1 MKIFD
6 ADVTGSLHVSGSSN
20 LQGDVSVTGSLNVSG
35 DNKFG
40 DQLSDNHNFTGSV
53 NISGS
58 ATIIGNFTASQLHGT
73 ASYAV
78 TSSYSLD
85 SDKLDGK
92 DSSAFA
98 TTGSN
103 VFKGDQT
110 ITGSLIVTGSNT
122 FIGTQ
127 TVTGALYTSGSNELV
142 GNTTLSGSIT
152 ISGSFPPT
160 SPSAS
165 LKIYGNTEQTGY
177 VKFLPVVTT
186 LDTSISGS
194 YIFVSGST
202 DDLYFS
208 QNSAGYANVT
218 RLRWL
223 EGNLYTGI
231 LKGGVLSSTPGSTT
245 FNVSAGDGII
255 VTINASLTQ
264 DPYPTVKPVSWPAQT
279 NVPIIN
285 SGSAKITY
293 VGIDNTGGI
302 VQQVTAWGSTNIDQW
317 DQQINLGVVLHLS
330 GSVST
335 GVFNSQQTSYA
346 QPQKTDDF
354 LRAFGP
360 LKVSGHVLSP
370 SGSAPTLSLKKTG
383 GNAYKDGANYTVNP
397 NHPSTVIEGDINTSK
412 IYRYYIS
419 GSSPVIDTG
428 VGNAGYTTIDNTHYV
443 NTTTGTLSSV
453 GNGWWSIQRV
463 FWVPNSP
470 TNAFIVYYG
479 NSRYSTLLNA
489 VNAKDSEPFTEAPNT
504 ALNAIFLGYIII
516 EGGNNRDLL
525 NPAETTIIPGGL
537 FRSVGGVGSSGTSA
551 VATALSGL
559 SDVEL
564 NSLSQGDLLMY
575 NGGDWINTKRLP
587 GNYTITGSLTTTQ
600 GFSGSLDYSYLI
612 NKPTLVSGSSQIT
625 YSGLTGIPSG
635 IVSGSSQISSL
646 GFITGY
652 TETDTLDSVTD
663 RNAVTTNTI
672 EVGGLTS
679 NGDIQFGPVPDNNVN
694 YSIKSGGQIII
705 HSNNQGTADQYFSNL
720 VLKAGDG
727 STQSIF
733 NVGGSNA
740 STPNQ
745 GLWYTF
751 GGSEYFRI
759 NPSGTVKLNQY
770 TTNGF
775 VKFINSD
782 GTLSVDTNTYLTAH
796 PSVSAASSSN
806 NSGRTYIQDILLDSF
821 GHITGITTATET
833 VTDTNNFTTGATFNT
848 GNGEITFTKNDG
860 TTYTVDL
867 DGRYGS
873 SSSDYYTTGATFN
886 TGNGEITFT
895 RNDGGTY
902 TVDLD
907 GRFLTAHPS
916 VSAASSS
923 DNSGRTYI
931 QDILL
936 DSFGHITG
944 ITTATETV
952 VDTYTTGGTT
962 NSTTGLITFTKNDGG
977 TYTTSISGYVSTQ
990 IANLVASAPSTLD
1003 TLNELALA
1011 LGSDPNFATTTATAI
1026 GNKVSK
1032 SGDTMT
1038 GNLTAPKFITSG
1050 GTSSQFVKG
1059 DGTLDSSTYLT
1070 SYSETD
1076 TLATVT
1082 ARGASTAIPVTF
1094 NSNVTLGNSA
1104 DLVFKDLAGTFPTS
1118 GKGFDWEL
1126 NNDGARIYAIQPSS
1140 DSIDLVFQLRD
1151 NATTNDRFVFWVDD
1165 YQGPAFDKYPLIIRG
1180 GTEFDLVNSS
1190 LYIGGTLVISNGR
1203 VLQNV
1208 TGNIS
1213 MFTNNA
1219 GYLTAH
1225 PSVSAAS
1232 SSNNSGRTYIQDILL
1247 DSFGHITGI
1256 TTATETVT
1264 DTNYYVT
1271 GATFNTGDG
1280 VITLTRNDGNTIT
1293 VDIDG
1298 RFLTAHPSVSAA
1310 SSSNNSGRTYIQDIL
1325 LDSFGH
1331 ITGITTA
1338 TETVTDTN
1346 TFITGA
1352 TFNTSDGV
1360 ITITKNDGNTV
1371 TVDIDGRFL
1380 TSYSETDTLATV
1392 TARGNTTNQSITV
1405 SGVTS
1410 YNDVVISGGTLTVY
1424 ESVSGATVF
1433 AVDGTNGRLFAVTDD
1448 LSNSLFSV
1456 NTISGLPVIEAFAD
1470 YHVIMGR
1477 FNQNDF
1483 YLGTSGEIGMG
1494 TLPVSGYKLAVVGNI
1509 GATSFV
1515 KSGGTST
1522 QFLKADG
1529 SVDSNTYLT
1538 AHPSVSA
1545 ASSSNNSGRTYIQDI
1560 LLDSFG
1566 HITGITTGSETVTDT
1581 NNYTTG
1587 VTFNTGDGVLTFTR
1601 NDGGTYTVDLDGRYG
1616 SSSSDFYTT
1625 GATFNS
1631 SNGIVTFTRN
1641 DGGTYTVDIDGKY
1654 LDSSSYTASD
1664 VLSKLLTVDG
1674 ASSGLDADLLDGQHG
1689 SYYYPASNPSG
1700 YISSYV
1706 NYYVTGATFNTSNG
1720 VITMTRN
1727 DGGTVTVDIDG
1738 KYSELGHT
1746 HDDRYLPYS
1755 KTSDVNKASGWYTIA
1770 VNTGS
1775 RAVGKFI
1782 LRDTSGGNHQS
1793 AVFYATHH
1801 YGNYSDIT
1809 VLINSRYGG
1818 NPFRYIRIQDGGTY
1832 DGALLQVYID
1842 DSSSQVQAWMLENIQ
1857 ASGWVIKD
1865 WIPDGTDPGDVTNF
1879 SALTTTPAQ
1888 VDLDNAGQGGMIVTG
1903 PIYGGGDT
1911 TQYEYLNTNN
1921 YSTTTDTRYY
1931 TETEI
1936 ANFFSGS
1943 SSISGYNKSNWDTAY
1958 GWGNHATQGY
1968 ATTGYVQTQITNLI
1982 DGAPA
1987 ALDTLNELAAA
1998 LGDDPNFATTFA
2010 GAIGAK
2016 LPLSGGT
2023 MTGNIAFGATSNLGL
2038 TWGLNTDAAFI
2049 KFISTSNAAG
2059 ASYLEIGT
2067 QDDSDEEIKF
2077 TQSGNVRFYLATDG
2091 FLRNGAGYKYVFE
2104 NGTWAIDISGNAA
2117 TVTNGVYTNGSY
2129 SNPAWITALAGSKI
2143 TGNISGNA
2151 YNITQYT
2158 INQDLGTGNSVSF
2171 NAVTSPIY
2179 YTTASSTRN
2188 KIILWGTDTNY
2199 VIGMESAV
2207 VFGGLNDYAMTF
2219 QMNNEDDRGFWWG
2232 DATHSTSQGAMAL
2245 TTNGYLTVARGVRV
2259 GYGESDTATP
2269 NVPLQVYGSGSLVFD
2284 VQGSQG
2290 QLFSVTDSLSGSLF
2304 SVNDISGLPVLE
2316 VFSDDRLVAGSYGTN
2331 AFVVSGT
2338 TTTVSGSLAVS
2349 GSATVNGGT
2358 VWHSNNDG
2366 SGSGLDAD
2374 TLDGY
2379 HASSFL
2385 TSYSETDTLAS
2396 VTARGAS
2403 TSTAVTFTGGFN
2415 DGYITFNAAQINR
2428 SGGFVELQYG
2438 AGGGVRIFGNTA
2450 VPITFN
2456 TNGTAIFSSSIT
2468 ANSFVKSGGSS
2479 SQFLMADGSV
2489 STNPGWLTAH
2499 PSVSASSSSNNSGRT
2514 YIQDIFLDSF
2524 GHITGITTATET
2536 VVDTDTNYYL
2546 TSASFNTG
2554 NGVLTLGV
2562 TGYGNVTVNLDG
2574 RYQAAGSYLTSESD
2588 TLNSVTTRGASTTND
2603 ITIGGL
2609 TVGGSL
2615 SYGSFTSSSNYVT
2628 GADNILLKGNSS
2640 GVSGIFFESEK
2651 NGTNINHPS
2660 DFGFIQYH
2668 AYGIGGSSG
2677 EANRLVIGVSNDGD
2691 DVIVMNPVNSNG
2703 LVVRVGAGTTEYTVY
2718 HAGNVPT
2725 WNQNT
2730 SGNAATATY
2739 ATTAGALTS
2748 MNISQFTNNSG
2759 YLTAHPTISA
2769 ASSVNNSG
2777 RTYIQDI
2784 TLDSNGH
2791 ITGIVSAT
2799 ETVTD
2804 TDTNY
2809 YVTGATFN
2817 TSTGVITMTR
2827 NDGGTV
2833 TVDID
2838 GKYQEAGTYL
2848 GAISYNNDSNSTYQ
2862 LLWGSGNAVYG
2873 TAGVY
2878 VNPSSDYVYAQS
2890 FNAGDWFRSSAQT
2903 GWYNST
2909 YDGGIYMTESTSVRV
2924 YNNKGFWID
2933 GGNGNSVNDATL
2945 YVTATNNNDWLAQFN
2960 AYNGS
2965 KTEYGIYVN
2974 IAAGATYGYA
2984 LRTDSSSFTYRVD
2997 GSGRVYAPIYYDI
3010 NDTNYYV
3017 NPASTSNLGIVKL
3030 NSTASGTE
3038 VFTVDGVNG
3047 RLFTITDDLSNSLF
3061 SVNTIAGVPVI
3072 EAFADN
3078 KVIMGRFNQNDLH
3091 ISTTGEIGMGNTS
3104 VSGYK
3109 LAVTGNVRATSFV
3122 KTGGSSSQF
3131 LMADGSVS
3139 TNPGWITSYT
3149 DTNYYLTS
3157 ASFNTG
3163 NGVLTLGVTGY
3174 GNVTVDLDGRYLESY
3189 SETDTLD
3196 SVLSRGASTT
3206 RTAEFYQTSNTFVNT
3221 VAAANRGLTVYQNT
3235 AGADAYMTFHISGD
3249 YAGYFGLGG
3258 AENDLVWGGWS
3269 VGNVRYRIWHSGN
3282 DGSGSGLDADTL
3294 DGYHASS
3301 FLTGHPSVSAA
3312 GSSNNS
3318 GRTYIQDILLDSFGH
3333 ITGITTA
3340 TETVVDTDTNY
3351 YTTSASFNTSNG
3363 IITFSRN
3370 DGGTYTVDID
3380 GKYAESSHTHDDR
3393 YFTETE
3399 SDARFQPLENQ
3410 RVSTSSTVRF
3420 SNTYTTAWFRNDNSN
3435 TGMYNETTTM
3445 HWSSAANG
3453 YWDASSTNST
3463 SGIRFYTGGHLSSI
3477 RGYLH
3482 SNSSNEIGFLNSGG
3496 NWSLRC
3502 DNSQNVHVT
3511 TAVYAPI
3518 YYDSANSN
3526 YYLNPNGYSNLGTVR
3541 FNSSGANAEVV
3552 AVDGVNGRLFTVTDD
3567 MTDSIF
3573 SVNTISG
3580 LPVIEAFANYKVV
3593 MGRYGQ
3599 NDFIINENGQV
3610 SIGSTAQAA
3619 YKFTVIG
3626 GQWGSYFRGG
3636 DSGTGSDIARFVDN
3650 GGNTKLL
3657 VRGDGNSY
3665 FYGSVYINDN
3675 IIWHAGNDGSG
3686 SGLDADLLDGQHG
3699 SYFINTSNIGSQ
3711 SVNYASS
3718 AGNADTVDSLHA
3730 SDFVRAYTTSAGN
3743 IDSDWGQSFK
3753 TFDPIPTGTPPLASP
3768 NIRTINIGENFS
3780 RRTQLAFD
3788 YASDLAY
3795 FRRRNDS
3802 GWQTWREF
3810 IHSGNI
3816 GSFAWTSS
3824 NDGASS
3830 GLDADLLDGQHGSYY
3845 ATASSLGSYL
3855 PLAGGTLTGDLLST
3869 HPFYPGYNNGGVA
3882 SQGSYYLYGNS
3893 TNSGLRTNGNFLVNN
3908 DIYWGNQ
3915 SVWLSDWLNQNVKTN
3930 ASPTFVDIYAN
3941 NWFRNNQVNEGLY
3954 NEATNNHWYSENN
3967 ASWTVGSTNASY
3979 GEIRMRLGHQGTYKG
3994 SFYWDAAGIGIL
4006 NEIGGWGVRVNYG
4019 GSYGGTIYGSW
4030 NTTGH
4035 FLPTTNN
4042 AYDLGSASLGW
4053 RNIYTNDLHL
4063 SNMNKPEGN
4072 DIDGTSGTWTIQE
4085 GAENLYIINNLNGKK
4100 YRITLE
4106 EI

>member
-1 MKIFD
+1 
-6 ADVTGSLHVSGSSN
+6 
-20 LQGDVSVTGSLNVSG
+20 
-35 DNKFG
+35 
-40 DQLSDNHNFTGSV
+40 
-53 NISGS
+53 
-58 ATIIGNFTASQLHGT
+58 
-73 ASYAV
+73 
-78 TSSYSLD
+78 
-85 SDKLDGK
+85 
-92 DSSAFA
+92 
-98 TTGSN
+98 
-103 VFKGDQT
+103 
-110 ITGSLIVTGSNT
+110 
-122 FIGTQ
+122 
-127 TVTGALYTSGSNELV
+127 
-142 GNTTLSGSIT
+142 
-152 ISGSFPPT
+152 
-160 SPSAS
+160 
-165 LKIYGNTEQTGY
+165 
-177 VKFLPVVTT
+177 
-186 LDTSISGS
+186 
-194 YIFVSGST
+194 
-202 DDLYFS
+202 
-208 QNSAGYANVT
+208 
-218 RLRWL
+218 
-223 EGNLYTGI
+223 
-231 LKGGVLSSTPGSTT
+231 
-245 FNVSAGDGII
+245 
-255 VTINASLTQ
+255 
-264 DPYPTVKPVSWPAQT
+264 
-279 NVPIIN
+279 
-285 SGSAKITY
+285 
-293 VGIDNTGGI
+293 
-302 VQQVTAWGSTNIDQW
+302 
-317 DQQINLGVVLHLS
+317 
-330 GSVST
+330 
-335 GVFNSQQTSYA
+335 
-346 QPQKTDDF
+346 
-354 LRAFGP
+354 
-360 LKVSGHVLSP
+360 
-370 SGSAPTLSLKKTG
+370 
-383 GNAYKDGANYTVNP
+383 
-397 NHPSTVIEGDINTSK
+397 
-412 IYRYYIS
+412 
-419 GSSPVIDTG
+419 
-428 VGNAGYTTIDNTHYV
+428 
-443 NTTTGTLSSV
+443 
-453 GNGWWSIQRV
+453 
-463 FWVPNSP
+463 
-470 TNAFIVYYG
+470 
-479 NSRYSTLLNA
+479 
-489 VNAKDSEPFTEAPNT
+489 
-504 ALNAIFLGYIII
+504 
-516 EGGNNRDLL
+516 
-525 NPAETTIIPGGL
+525 
-537 FRSVGGVGSSGTSA
+537 
-551 VATALSGL
+551 
-559 SDVEL
+559 
-564 NSLSQGDLLMY
+564 
-575 NGGDWINTKRLP
+575 
-587 GNYTITGSLTTTQ
+587 
-600 GFSGSLDYSYLI
+600 
-612 NKPTLVSGSSQIT
+612 
-625 YSGLTGIPSG
+625 
-635 IVSGSSQISSL
+635 
-646 GFITGY
+646 
-652 TETDTLDSVTD
+652 
-663 RNAVTTNTI
+663 
-672 EVGGLTS
+672 
-679 NGDIQFGPVPDNNVN
+679 
-694 YSIKSGGQIII
+694 
-705 HSNNQGTADQYFSNL
+705 
-720 VLKAGDG
+720 
-727 STQSIF
+727 
-733 NVGGSNA
+733 
-740 STPNQ
+740 
-745 GLWYTF
+745 
-751 GGSEYFRI
+751 
-759 NPSGTVKLNQY
+759 
-770 TTNGF
+770 
-775 VKFINSD
+775 
-782 GTLSVDTNTYLTAH
+782 
-796 PSVSAASSSN
+796 VSAASSSN

-886 TGNGEITFT
+886 TSDGVVTFT

-952 VDTYTTGGTT
+952 VDTYTTGVTT
-962 NSTTGLITFTKNDGG
+962 NGTTGLITFTKNDGG
-977 TYTTSISGYVSTQ
+977 TYATSISGYVTTQ
-990 IANLVASAPSTLD
+990 IANLIDSAPTTLD
-1003 TLNELALA
+1003 TLNELAAA
-1011 LGSDPNFATTTATAI
+1011 LGDDPNFATSIATSI

-1038 GNLTAPKFITSG
+1038 GNLSIFKNNTTLTLGQINVSTGFTTIEMYAGGGGAFNGYSIRYNKDTSFDRLEFVDGGGIATVYFENGGFVNANQFRKVG
-1050 GTSSQFVKG
+1050 GTSSQFLKA
-1059 DGTLDSSTYLT
+1059 DGSVDSNT
-1070 SYSETD
+1070 
-1076 TLATVT
+1076 
-1082 ARGASTAIPVTF
+1082 
-1094 NSNVTLGNSA
+1094 
-1104 DLVFKDLAGTFPTS
+1104 
-1118 GKGFDWEL
+1118 
-1126 NNDGARIYAIQPSS
+1126 
-1140 DSIDLVFQLRD
+1140 
-1151 NATTNDRFVFWVDD
+1151 
-1165 YQGPAFDKYPLIIRG
+1165 
-1180 GTEFDLVNSS
+1180 
-1190 LYIGGTLVISNGR
+1190 
-1203 VLQNV
+1203 
-1208 TGNIS
+1208 
-1213 MFTNNA
+1213 
-1219 GYLTAH
+1219 YLTAH

-1256 TTATETVT
+1256 TT
-1264 DTNYYVT
+1264 
-1271 GATFNTGDG
+1271 G
-1280 VITLTRNDGNTIT
+1280 
-1293 VDIDG
+1293 
-1298 RFLTAHPSVSAA
+1298 
-1310 SSSNNSGRTYIQDIL
+1310 
-1325 LDSFGH
+1325 
-1331 ITGITTA
+1331 

-1352 TFNTSDGV
+1352 TFNTGDGV
-1360 ITITKNDGNTV
+1360 VTITKNDGNTV
-1371 TVDIDGRFL
+1371 TVDLDGRYQLSGSYL
-1380 TSYSETDTLATV
+1380 TGYTETDTLATV
-1392 TARGNTTNQSITV
+1392 TARGNTTNQAITV

-1456 NTISGLPVIEAFAD
+1456 STISGLPVIEAFAD
-1470 YHVIMGR
+1470 YHIVMGR

-1483 YLGTSGEIGMG
+1483 YLGTTGEIGMG
-1494 TLPVSGYKLAVVGNI
+1494 SLPVSGYKLAVTGNVR
-1509 GATSFV
+1509 ATSFV
-1515 KSGGTST
+1515 KSGGTSS

-1529 SVDSNTYLT
+1529 SVDTNTYLT

-1545 ASSSNNSGRTYIQDI
+1545 ASSSDNSGRTYIQDI

-1566 HITGITTGSETVTDT
+1566 HITGITTGTETVVNTDTDT
-1581 NNYTTG
+1581 NYYTTG

-1601 NDGGTYTVDLDGRYG
+1601 TDGGTYTVDLDGRYG
-1616 SSSSDFYTT
+1616 SSSSDYYTT
-1625 GATFNS
+1625 GATFNTS
-1631 SNGIVTFTRN
+1631 TGVITLTRN

-1674 ASSGLDADLLDGQHG
+1674 SGSTLDADLLDGQHG

-1700 YISSYV
+1700 FTSNVGTVTSVAALTIGTSGTDVTSTVTNGTTTPVITLNIPDASDTARGLISTSGQNIAGTKTFTTAGRTTFSNNDFLQAIFQNGASTMQIGSASNIARITSNGSISLITNYPTNSNPSLYINSNGRSLFNTTTDNNVDTVQINGSVIATSIKKSGGTSSQFLMADGSTSTNPGWITSYTDT
-1706 NYYVTGATFNTSNG
+1706 NYYVTGATFNTSTG

-1746 HDDRYLPYS
+1746 HDDRYLPYV
-1755 KTSDVNKASGWYTIA
+1755 KNVETLGLVSGRWYTIA
-1770 VNTGS
+1770 VNVGN

-1782 LRDTSGGNHQS
+1782 LRDTSSGNHQS
-1793 AVFYATHH
+1793 VVFYATHH
-1801 YGNYSDIT
+1801 FGSYSDIT
-1809 VLINSRYGG
+1809 VLINSRYSG

-1842 DSSSQVQAWMLENIQ
+1842 QSSSTVQAWMLENIQ
-1857 ASGWVIKD
+1857 SSGWVIKD
-1865 WIPDGTDPGDVTNF
+1865 WVDEAVDPGDVTNF

-1888 VDLDNAGQGGMIVTG
+1888 VDLDQTPQGGLIVTG

-1936 ANFFSGS
+1936 ANFFGGS
-1943 SSISGYNKSNWDTAY
+1943 VAITGYNKSNWDTAY
-1958 GWGNHATQGY
+1958 GWGNHGTQGY
-1968 ATTGYVQTQITNLI
+1968 ATTGYVQTQISNLI
-1982 DGAPA
+1982 DSAPGT
-1987 ALDTLNELAAA
+1987 LDTLNELAAA
-1998 LGDDPNFATTFA
+1998 INDDPNFYATIT
-2010 GAIGAK
+2010 GITNNK
-2016 LPLSGGT
+2016 VSKSGDT
-2023 MTGNIAFGATSNLGL
+2023 MTGNLSFGATSNLGL

-2049 KFISTSNAAG
+2049 KFISTSNSAG
-2059 ASYLEIGT
+2059 GSYLEIGT

-2104 NGTWAIDISGNAA
+2104 NGTWGINISGNAA
-2117 TVTNGVYTNGSY
+2117 TVTNGVYDNGSY

-2171 NAVTSPIY
+2171 NAVTSPVY

-2259 GYGESDTATP
+2259 GYGESDTTTP
-2269 NVPLQVYGSGSLVFD
+2269 SVPLQVYGSGSLVFD

-2304 SVNDISGLPVLE
+2304 SVNDISGLPILE
-2316 VFSDDRLVAGSYGTN
+2316 VFSDDKLVAGSFGTN

-2358 VWHSNNDG
+2358 VWHSGNDGSGSGLDADTLDGLHASSFLTAHPSVSAAGSSNNSGRTYIQDILLDSFGHITGITTATETVVDTDTNYYVTGATFNTSDGVVTLTRNDGGTITVDLDGRYGSSSSDYYTTGATFNTGNGIITFTRNDGGTYTVDIDGKYLDSSSYTASDVLSKLLTVDG

-2385 TSYSETDTLAS
+2385 TSYSETDTL
-2396 VTARGAS
+2396 
-2403 TSTAVTFTGGFN
+2403 
-2415 DGYITFNAAQINR
+2415 
-2428 SGGFVELQYG
+2428 
-2438 AGGGVRIFGNTA
+2438 
-2450 VPITFN
+2450 
-2456 TNGTAIFSSSIT
+2456 
-2468 ANSFVKSGGSS
+2468 
-2479 SQFLMADGSV
+2479 
-2489 STNPGWLTAH
+2489 
-2499 PSVSASSSSNNSGRT
+2499 
-2514 YIQDIFLDSF
+2514 
-2524 GHITGITTATET
+2524 
-2536 VVDTDTNYYL
+2536 
-2546 TSASFNTG
+2546 
-2554 NGVLTLGV
+2554 
-2562 TGYGNVTVNLDG
+2562 
-2574 RYQAAGSYLTSESD
+2574 
-2588 TLNSVTTRGASTTND
+2588 NSVTTRGASTTND

-2615 SYGSFTSSSNYVT
+2615 TYGTYTSASNYVL
-2628 GADNILLKGNSS
+2628 GADNILLKGNSG

-2668 AYGIGGSSG
+2668 AYGVGGSSG
-2677 EANRLVIGVSNDGD
+2677 ESNRLVIGVSNDAD
-2691 DVIVMNPVNSNG
+2691 DVIVLNPVNANG

-2718 HAGNVPT
+2718 HAGNIPT

-2739 ATTAGALTS
+2739 ATTAGALSS

-2838 GKYQEAGTYL
+2838 GKYQESGTYL
-2848 GAISYNNDSNSTYQ
+2848 GAISYNNNSNANYQ

-2873 TAGVY
+2873 TAEVY
-2878 VNPSSDYVYAQS
+2878 VNPSTDYVYAAS
-2890 FNAGDWFRSSAQT
+2890 FNASDWFRSSGNT

-2909 YDGGIYMTESTSVRV
+2909 HGGGIYQTESTMVRT
-2924 YNNKGFWID
+2924 YDNRGLWID
-2933 GGNGNSVNDATL
+2933 GGNNNMVQDATL
-2945 YVTATNNNDWLAQFN
+2945 YVTATNNNDWLAIFN
-2960 AYNGS
+2960 AYNSS
-2965 KTEYGIYVN
+2965 KSEYGLYVN
-2974 IAAGATYGYA
+2974 IASSATYGYA
-2984 LRTDSSSFTYRVD
+2984 LRTDGSSFTYRVD

-3017 NPASTSNLGIVKL
+3017 NPASTSNLSTVKL

-3038 VFTVDGVNG
+3038 VFTIDGVNG

-3061 SVNTIAGVPVI
+3061 SVNTIAGVPVV
-3072 EAFADN
+3072 EVFADN
-3078 KVIMGRFNQNDLH
+3078 KVIMGRYNQNDLH
-3091 ISTTGEIGMGNTS
+3091 ISSTGEIGMGNTS
-3104 VSGYK
+3104 VSGFK
-3109 LAVTGNVRATSFV
+3109 LAVTGNLRATSFV
-3122 KTGGSSSQF
+3122 RTGGSSSQF

-3139 TNPGWITSYT
+3139 TNPGWITSY
-3149 DTNYYLTS
+3149 
-3157 ASFNTG
+3157 
-3163 NGVLTLGVTGY
+3163 
-3174 GNVTVDLDGRYLESY
+3174 

-3196 SVLSRGASTT
+3196 SVLARGASTT
-3206 RTAEFYQTSNTFVNT
+3206 RTAEFYQTSNTFINT
-3221 VAAANRGLTVYQNT
+3221 VTATNRGLTVYQNT

-3269 VGNVRYRIWHSGN
+3269 LGNVRNRIWHSGN

-3294 DGYHASS
+3294 DGLHASS
-3301 FLTGHPSVSAA
+3301 FLTSYSETDTLASVTSRGASTSTAITLSGGSGTTPTLSLDRNIASPSNYYNGVQLEVKATSGTA
-3312 GSSNNS
+3312 GIGLHRNGFSHVGIYHDSTNVLKFDMNS
-3318 GRTYIQDILLDSFGH
+3318 GTVTINH
-3333 ITGITTA
+3333 NTG
-3340 TETVVDTDTNY
+3340 TVWG
-3351 YTTSASFNTSNG
+3351 SG
-3363 IITFSRN
+3363 N
-3370 DGGTYTVDID
+3370 DGSGSGLDADTLD
-3380 GKYAESSHTHDDR
+3380 GLHASSFLTSLPSHNHDDR
-3393 YFTETE
+3393 YYTESE

-3420 SNTYTTAWFRNDNSN
+3420 SNIYTTAWFRNDNSN

-3599 NDFIINENGQV
+3599 NDFIINENGQT
-3610 SIGSTAQAA
+3610 SIGGVAQGS
-3619 YKFTVIG
+3619 YELTVIG

-3650 GGNTKLL
+3650 TGTTRFL
-3657 VRGDGNSY
+3657 VRGDGAVLKDGNT
-3665 FYGSVYINDN
+3665 V
-3675 IIWHAGNDGSG
+3675 WHAGNDGSG
-3686 SGLDADLLDGQHG
+3686 SGLDADTLDGQHASAFLTSLPSHNHDDRYYTESESDSRYLYYRGISTTGDFQTFQSTGGVLRFDQVNASNNLTNRPPGYTFGGVLSMRGDNFGFQLWG
-3699 SYFINTSNIGSQ
+3699 SHTGDFVIKTQWNDDQYSGWASVITSLNIGSQ
-3711 SVNYASS
+3711 SVSYAATAGTLSNNSTVSRDLYINGGAGSS
-3718 AGNADTVDSLHA
+3718 FGNRLIVGG
-3730 SDFVRAYTTSAGN
+3730 TSAPYTMEDGN
-3743 IDSDWGQSFK
+3743 NRPVIYSTGAYPVLTLNHTVTSNTSHGPTIQFTHNTLDKQWVIGSNG
-3753 TFDPIPTGTPPLASP
+3753 TGT
-3768 NIRTINIGENFS
+3768 
-3780 RRTQLAFD
+3780 QLDFG
-3788 YASDLAY
+3788 YSTNTN
-3795 FRRRNDS
+3795 RNPHNGIDNLN
-3802 GWQTWREF
+3802 GT
-3810 IHSGNI
+3810 
-3816 GSFAWTSS
+3816 T
-3824 NDGASS
+3824 
-3830 GLDADLLDGQHGSYY
+3830 
-3845 ATASSLGSYL
+3845 YL
-3855 PLAGGTLTGDLLST
+3855 RIT
-3869 HPFYPGYNNGGVA
+3869 NGGNMSVA
-3882 SQGSYYLYGNS
+3882 ANL
-3893 TNSGLRTNGNFLVNN
+3893 LP
-3908 DIYWGNQ
+3908 W
-3915 SVWLSDWLNQNVKTN
+3915 
-3930 ASPTFVDIYAN
+3930 AN
-3941 NWFRNNQVNEGLY
+3941 NTY
-3954 NEATNNHWYSENN
+3954 N
-3967 ASWTVGSTNASY
+3967 
-3979 GEIRMRLGHQGTYKG
+3979 
-3994 SFYWDAAGIGIL
+3994 
-4006 NEIGGWGVRVNYG
+4006 
-4019 GSYGGTIYGSW
+4019 
-4030 NTTGH
+4030 
-4035 FLPTTNN
+4035 
-4042 AYDLGSASLGW
+4042 LGSASLGW
-4053 RNIYTNDLHL
+4053 ANVYTNDLHL